1 MNKIKSI
8 LFLLIFWQSITNAQ
22 THITFRKVLGNNGY
36 DDGYSAK
43 QTKDK
48 GYIVGGSTS
57 SFGNGNNDMFLIKTD
72 SMGIPRNESTYGGI
86 NVDIGKCVRQTA
98 DNGYI
103 FVGYTNSFGAGGYD
117 VYLVKTDSS
126 LQTQWTKTYGGTNWD
141 FGNCVEQTSDGGY
154 IICGSTYSYGN
165 GDADYYLIKTNSMG
179 DTMWTKTFGDTLEDV
194 ANSVI
199 QTTDGGYILTGTT
212 KSMGDTLGDIYTIK
226 TDSFG
231 DTLWTKK
238 FGGPLLDYGND
249 ILQTHTGDYIVGGET
264 QNYGLGN
271 SDGII
276 VKYSSSG
283 IFMNMYTIGLAAYD
297 NINSIA
303 EDAEGKI
310 AMTGATESYGFGG
323 GKPDM
328 YFFIV
333 HSDFTYFNST
343 TYGTTS
349 SDNGFSVETTADSSF
364 IICGITNG
372 FTNGLDHIYLIKTD
386 TMGFSGST
394 GSESVFTTNIQ
405 DYASIQKDFTMFPNP
420 ANNSVYINFK
430 NNMANSVYN
439 ISITDVIGKEIK
451 HFAEEAKT
459 LLTINT
465 NDLKDGIYLITLRN
479 KDFSTTE
486 KLIVHH

>member
-1 MNKIKSI
+1 
-8 LFLLIFWQSITNAQ
+8 
-22 THITFRKVLGNNGY
+22 
-36 DDGYSAK
+36 
-43 QTKDK
+43 
-48 GYIVGGSTS
+48 
-57 SFGNGNNDMFLIKTD
+57 
-72 SMGIPRNESTYGGI
+72 
-86 NVDIGKCVRQTA
+86 
-98 DNGYI
+98 
-103 FVGYTNSFGAGGYD
+103 
-117 VYLVKTDSS
+117 
-126 LQTQWTKTYGGTNWD
+126 
-141 FGNCVEQTSDGGY
+141 
-154 IICGSTYSYGN
+154 
-165 GDADYYLIKTNSMG
+165 MG